1 MKTILESLHAYKEL
15 EEPDAYKALKQIITH
30 DCNNTQAAA
39 FLSAYIMRPP
49 SVAEISGFRRAMLEL
64 ATPVKLDVANTLDI
78 VGTGGDGKNTFNIST
93 LSALVAVAAAAGV
106 KVVKHGNYAATSVSG
121 SSDVL
126 QYLGYRFTDD
136 HSVLQRQLDTCNICF
151 LHAPLFHAAIGKIAP
166 IRKELGLRTFFN
178 LLGPLVNPAQ
188 PSHQL
193 LGVSKLEMMRTYHYV
208 LQNTPQQYTIVHS
221 LDGYDEISLTGP
233 FKIMTQTQEEII
245 HPETVGFKKIAPA
258 TLHAGNTIQDAA
270 SIFLSI
276 LQGNGTSEQNN
287 VVIAN
292 SSYAIKC
299 MHPGKSLSDCLD
311 MAEEALLSKQ
321 AYHNF
326 KQLIQTT

>member
-1 MKTILESLHAYKEL
+1 MKTILESLHTYNEL
-15 EEPDAYKALKQIITH
+15 EEQDAYNALKQVIA
-30 DCNNTQAAA
+30 DNCNNTHAAA

-49 SVAEISGFRRAMLEL
+49 GVAEIRGFRRAMLEL
-64 ATPVKLDVANTLDI
+64 AMPVKLDVADALDI

-93 LSALVAVAAAAGV
+93 LSALVTATAGI
-106 KVVKHGNYAATSVSG
+106 KVIKHGNYAATSVSG

-126 QYLGYRFTDD
+126 QYLGYRFTDN
-136 HSVLQRQLDTCNICF
+136 HSTLQRQLDTCNICF
-151 LHAPLFHAAIGKIAP
+151 LHAPQFHTAMGKIAP

-193 LGVSKLEMMRTYHYV
+193 LGVSKLEIMRMYHYL
-208 LQNTPQQYTIVHS
+208 LQNSTQQYAIVHS
-221 LDGYDEISLTGP
+221 LDGYDEISLTGA
-233 FKIMTQTQEEII
+233 FKITTATQEEII
-245 HPETVGFKKIAPA
+245 HPEMIGFKRIDPH
-258 TLHAGNTIQDAA
+258 TIGAGNTIQDAA
-270 SIFLSI
+270 GIFLRV
-276 LQGNGTSEQNN
+276 LQGDGSNEQNN

-292 SSYAIKC
+292 SSYAIKS
-299 MHPGKSLSDCLD
+299 MYPDNPLSDCLE
-311 MAEEALLSKQ
+311 MAEEALLSQK